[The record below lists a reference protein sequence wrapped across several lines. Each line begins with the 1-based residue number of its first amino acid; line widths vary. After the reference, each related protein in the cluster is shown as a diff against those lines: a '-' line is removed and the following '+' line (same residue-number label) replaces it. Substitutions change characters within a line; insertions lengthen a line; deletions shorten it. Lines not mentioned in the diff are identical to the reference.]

1 MPAPVGHL
9 SHVVIDCHDP
19 DLLATFWSAALG
31 VEVAMRWHQ
40 YVVLDAPADGG
51 SALAFQRVPEPKS
64 GKNRVHVDLSVDD
77 LDVAS
82 AAVEALGGTVQ
93 HDASEAGV
101 QVRVMTDPEGNEFCL
116 VRVPEKPS

>member
-19 DLLATFWSAALG
+19 DRLATFWSAALG
-31 VEVAMRWHQ
+31 VEVAMREHQ
-40 YVVLDAPADGG
+40 YVILTAPPGA
-51 SALAFQRVPEPKS
+51 SALAFQQVPEPKS

-93 HDASEAGV
+93 HDVTEAGV

-116 VRVPEKPS
+116 VRLPET